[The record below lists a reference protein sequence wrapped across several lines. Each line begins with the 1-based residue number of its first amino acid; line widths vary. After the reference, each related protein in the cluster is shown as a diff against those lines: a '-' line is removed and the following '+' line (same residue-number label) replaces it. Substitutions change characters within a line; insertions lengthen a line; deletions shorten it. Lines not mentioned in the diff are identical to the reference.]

1 MIPETQFD
9 TPERSEPEEII
20 DDYLLF
26 KVNPLIS
33 EILEGF
39 PEFVVV
45 LNRNRQ
51 IVAFN
56 NKAYDAFNVK
66 VPEQILGKRIGEAL
80 NCIHTNL
87 MPGGCGTA
95 SFCRECGAGKAVKLT
110 RETNSKQ
117 EEECKITALRT
128 GKEISYE
135 FSVFTQPIR
144 FKNNSYTLFSV
155 KDISSEKRKEALE
168 RIFFHDILNTS
179 SAINGLAQLLIKE
192 KESEEKEHLTNSL
205 VVSSEQLLNEILL
218 QREIRHAEEGNLQIS
233 IKGYS
238 VNDLLQSAF
247 EVYQNHELTIGKN
260 FYVEFLDNDVNV
272 QTDKVLVVRSL
283 GNLIKNAL
291 EASLNNDEVKLY
303 AYSADDTVYFNVYNT
318 QLIPQNVQL
327 QLFKR
332 SFSTKQKKGRGIGLY
347 SVKLII
353 EQNLQGKVSFVSSD
367 QLGTVF
373 TIEIPLSFSVES
385 T

>member
-1 MIPETQFD
+1 MQLETHFD
-9 TPERSEPEEII
+9 SPERSEPEEII

-56 NKAYDAFNVK
+56 SKAYSAFNSK

-80 NCIHTNL
+80 NCIHKNAL
-87 MPGGCGTA
+87 PGGCGTA
-95 SFCRECGAGKAVKLT
+95 TFCRECGAAKAIKFTWDTHQKV
-110 RETNSKQ
+110 
-117 EEECKITALRT
+117 EEECKIT
-128 GKEISYE
+128 GIVDEKEISYE
-135 FSVFTQPIR
+135 FLVFTQPIQ
-144 FKNNSYTLFSV
+144 FKNNCYTLFSV
-155 KDISSEKRKEALE
+155 KDISSEKRKESLE

-179 SAINGLAQLLIKE
+179 GAINGLAQLLVR
-192 KESEEKEHLTNSL
+192 ESNDEEKGQLINSL
-205 VVSSEQLLNEILL
+205 VISSEQLLNEILI
-218 QREIRHAEEGNLQIS
+218 QREIRHAEEGNLQVNL
-233 IKGYS
+233 KDVS
-238 VNDLLQSAF
+238 VNEIIQSAF
-247 EVYQNHELTIGKN
+247 ELYQNHELAIGRK
-260 FYVEFLDNDVNV
+260 FTVDFLSEDIKIK
-272 QTDKVLVVRSL
+272 TDKVLVVRSL

-291 EASLNNDEVKLY
+291 EASINNDEVKLY
-303 AYSADDTVYFNVYNT
+303 PFLTEDRVYLNVFNS
-318 QLIPQNVQL
+318 QLIPENVQL

-353 EQNLQGKVSFVSSD
+353 EQNLYGKVSFVSD
-367 QLGTVF
+367 VQLGTVF
-373 TIEIPLSFSVES
+373 TIELPFQYS
-385 T
+385 